1 MKDRCSTNRCQ
12 CQKAGLGCTDLC
24 GCADGE
30 DVCENRFN
38 EHQYVLF
45 DDDGDDYDS
54 DDSDYD

>member
-24 GCADGE
+24 GCPDGE
-30 DVCENRFN
+30 DCVKTDSTNIKDVFFE
-38 EHQYVLF
+38 
-45 DDDGDDYDS
+45 DDSNDYYS